1 MRDYSKLSDEELVKL
16 FRAGDDDVDEY
27 LMAKYKP
34 VVLKRA
40 RALYLEGGD
49 RDDLLQEGM
58 LGLYKALK
66 EYDPARGEASF
77 LTFAT
82 TCIRNQMYKAIAAA
96 NRKKNAFLNEAVS
109 FSDLEGQEAELP
121 SGKADNPEDLV
132 IQQEAEE
139 LLYRKIKEVL
149 SPMENEVLGLYL
161 DGQSHKEIGLA
172 LGKNEKAVENALQ
185 RIRKKVRA
193 ALSG

>member
-1 MRDYSKLSDEELVKL
+1 MQNYDKLSDEELIAL
-16 FRAGDDDVDEY
+16 FKAGDDDVDEY

-193 ALSG
+193 SLSG

>member
-1 MRDYSKLSDEELVKL
+1 MRNYNELTDEQLVELFK
-16 FRAGDDDVDEY
+16 AGDDDVDEY
-27 LMAKYKP
+27 LMEKYKP

-58 LGLYKALK
+58 LGLFKALK
-66 EYDPARGEASF
+66 EYDPDRGEASF

-96 NRKKNAFLNEAVS
+96 NRKKNAFLNES
-109 FSDLEGQEAELP
+109 ISLTELEGQEAELA
-121 SGKADNPEDLV
+121 SGRIDNPEDLV

-139 LLYRKIKEVL
+139 LLYKKIKEVL
-149 SPMENEVLGLYL
+149 SPMESDVLGLYL
-161 DGQSHKEIGLA
+161 DGLSHKEIASA
-172 LGKNEKAVENALQ
+172 LNKNEKAVENALQ
-185 RIRKKVRA
+185 RIRKKVREA
-193 ALSG
+193 IAE

>member
-1 MRDYSKLSDEELVKL
+1 VRDYGKLSDEQLVEL

-109 FSDLEGQEAELP
+109 LSDLEGQEAELP

-149 SPMENEVLGLYL
+149 SPMENEVLELYL

>member
-1 MRDYSKLSDEELVKL
+1 MRDYGKLSDEQLVEL

-27 LMAKYKP
+27 LMVKYKP
-34 VVLKRA
+34 VVLKLA

-82 TCIRNQMYKAIAAA
+82 TCIRNQMYKAIVAA
-96 NRKKNAFLNEAVS
+96 NRKKNIFLNEAVS

-121 SGKADNPEDLV
+121 SGKTDNPEDLV

-149 SPMENEVLGLYL
+149 SPMENDVLGLYL
-161 DGQSHKEIGLA
+161 DGRSHKEIGLA

-193 ALSG
+193 AITG